1 MSLGLRDERR
11 RRRHHFRLRMLRW
24 VLALAVIAGAGVY
37 AYQTGDRLAEK
48 DVASRDDQ
56 IRTLTARL
64 DTLQEQAQTVEADR
78 DAARAQAEEWQQRY
92 QRDVATG
99 ETRELIA
106 LMQAKL
112 AEGVNAERL
121 RKAVEHVEV
130 RLECDPHPQVRRL
143 MVRTPLT
150 KGADSAATF
159 DGGAVAIAVSGA
171 SVRNAAGNPEAW
183 FDPKQPVTIR
193 ITGVGGKTAEI
204 EGVLPQQ
211 QMLAAGD
218 REYRLS
224 IAAASRGFAQATVEH
239 CRIP

>member
-1 MSLGLRDERR
+1 
-11 RRRHHFRLRMLRW
+11 
-24 VLALAVIAGAGVY
+24 
-37 AYQTGDRLAEK
+37 
-48 DVASRDDQ
+48 
-56 IRTLTARL
+56 
-64 DTLQEQAQTVEADR
+64 
-78 DAARAQAEEWQQRY
+78 
-92 QRDVATG
+92 
-99 ETRELIA
+99 
-106 LMQAKL
+106 MQAKL

-121 RKAVEHVEV
+121 RKAIEHVEV

-171 SVRNAAGNPEAW
+171 SVRNAAGNPEAGSSR
-183 FDPKQPVTIR
+183 KQPVTIR

-239 CRIP
+239 CRIPDRRAKRRHPLARQAAREGAASRSASGVGILQVLDDGGEDSADLRLVAAHEQRILEGVLTHLPDLAGTSGPEP